1 MCASKHMMTNVS
13 PQCVRECVKGGS
25 DFRLISGDKVYTLKG
40 DSKQFDKFAG
50 QSATVE
56 GDVSEAT
63 VTVQFIAA
71 AK

>member
-1 MCASKHMMTNVS
+1 LCSWL
-13 PQCVRECVKGGS
+13 
-25 DFRLISGDKVYTLKG
+25 RLISGDKVYTLKG